1 MNMIGKKITI
11 VGKDDPRE
19 PIDVKRKNIR
29 KMNPP
34 KNITKNMIGK
44 DDGIRLEALTFTSC
58 LSK

>member
-1 MNMIGKKITI
+1 MNIIGKKITI
-11 VGKDDPRE
+11 VGKDDPCE

-29 KMNPP
+29 KINPP

-44 DDGIRLEALTFTSC
+44 NSDIRLEALTSTSC